1 METVARDQRILY
13 KSATYRRGIAQ
24 FETNLRAALGKF
36 ERAKVPVFIGT
47 VASNVRD
54 IAPFAA
60 LSGADTSGSAA
71 ADYKSGR
78 RALDAANLRAAD
90 SLFTLARD
98 EDFVRFR
105 APSDF
110 NVVIHRVARESG
122 AHVVPV
128 EDDIRGASQ
137 FHIPGGDLFFEHVH
151 LRSKGYAIIGRSYV
165 VAMQKAKA
173 IGGDAN
179 LIGTAERYDSTL
191 ALTALDERIAQHSI
205 NTVSTRWPFLPAKQS
220 QDYRASYRPV
230 DMVDSLALAVS
241 RGALR
246 WDKAKLTL
254 AAKYESSGKP
264 DLALAEYNGLVRHEP
279 LFEGGYEGAG
289 RTLLALGKRDSA
301 ERVLQRAYA
310 LQPTGGTALA
320 LGILALERKDLRS
333 ATRLLEES
341 VRLQPANPEAFY
353 RLSFAYA
360 LARDI
365 DRSRAAAVHAYQ
377 LRPGFPG
384 LAGWLSTLGMPPPGR

>member
-1 METVARDQRILY
+1 V
-13 KSATYRRGIAQ
+13 
-24 FETNLRAALGKF
+24 ALGKF

-47 VASNVRD
+47 ISSNLRD
-54 IAPFAA
+54 LPPFAG
-60 LSGADTSGSAA
+60 LSGADTSGAA
-71 ADYKSGR
+71 AAAFKLAR
-78 RALDAANLRAAD
+78 QALDAANLRAAD

-110 NVVIHRVARESG
+110 NIIIRRVASESG
-122 AHVVPV
+122 AHVVAA
-128 EDDIRGASQ
+128 EDDIRAASQ

-151 LRSKGYAIIGRSYV
+151 LRSKGYALIGRSYV

-173 IGGDAN
+173 IDGAAKP
-179 LIGTAERYDSTL
+179 IASAEHYDSTL
-191 ALTALDERIAQHSI
+191 ALTELDQRIAEHSI
-205 NTVSTRWPFLPAKQS
+205 NTVTTRWPFVPARKS
-220 QDYRASYRPV
+220 QDYRATYRPR
-230 DMVDSLALAVS
+230 DTIDTLALAVS

-246 WDKAKLTL
+246 WDRAKLTL
-254 AAKYESSGKP
+254 AAKYEASGKP

-289 RTLLALGKRDSA
+289 RALLALGKRDSA
-301 ERVLQRAYA
+301 EHVLQRAYA
-310 LQPTGGTALA
+310 LQPTGGTALS
-320 LGILALERKDLRS
+320 LGILALERKDLRA

-341 VRLQPANPEAFY
+341 VRLQPANPDAFY

-365 DRSRAAAVHAYQ
+365 ERARAAAVRVYQ

-384 LAGWLSTLGMPPPGR
+384 LAGWLSTLGIPPPSG